1 MKEIPLR
8 NKAHISAEDAVPAGA
23 FDAPG
28 EYSGL

>member
-8 NKAHISAEDAVPAGA
+8 TTAHVKTGPGEEMAL
-23 FDAPG
+23 DAPG